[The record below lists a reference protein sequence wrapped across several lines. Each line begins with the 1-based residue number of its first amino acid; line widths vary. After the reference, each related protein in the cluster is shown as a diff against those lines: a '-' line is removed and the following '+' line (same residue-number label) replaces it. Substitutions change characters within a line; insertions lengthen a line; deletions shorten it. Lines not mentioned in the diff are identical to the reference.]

1 MTRLLHLSD
10 LHFGKDRPDLLAPLL
25 NRINDLKADLV
36 TISGDLT
43 QRARE
48 REYEA
53 AYNFIDQ
60 IDAPVLSIP
69 GNHDIPVH
77 RPVTRFL
84 QPWRYYRRWIS
95 SDLTPVFENDEM
107 IVVGLNTVDRFRWQ
121 TGRLSR
127 SRIAKA
133 CAAIGDVPA
142 TKLRVLVAHHPLTH
156 PSKTKKKPI
165 PGAAAALNRLLDCG
179 ADMILSGH
187 LHTWHADT
195 FASTTDRNGGSR
207 AIQLHAGTSLSSRV
221 RGEPNDFNLVTI
233 SPDTIEV
240 DRISYDEENGN
251 FETTETRHFDR
262 VSLNSQ

>member
-1 MTRLLHLSD
+1 MTRLIHLSD

-25 NRINDLKADLV
+25 DRINQLETDLV

-77 RPVTRFL
+77 RPVTRFFL
-84 QPWRYYRRWIS
+84 PWRYYRRWIS
-95 SDLTPVFENDEM
+95 SDLTPVFENDDV

-127 SRIAKA
+127 SRVAKA
-133 CAAIGDVPA
+133 CAVIGEVSPA
-142 TKLRVLVAHHPLTH
+142 KLRVLVAHHPLTH

-165 PGAAAALNRLLDCG
+165 PGAAEALDQLLDCG

-195 FASTTDRNGGSR
+195 FASTTERHHGSR
-207 AIQLHAGTSLSSRV
+207 AIQLHAGTSLSSRM

-233 SPDTIEV
+233 QREVVNV
-240 DRISYDEENGN
+240 DRISFDEEKGS
-251 FETTETRHFDR
+251 FETSETRRFDR
-262 VSLNSQ
+262 VSLNS